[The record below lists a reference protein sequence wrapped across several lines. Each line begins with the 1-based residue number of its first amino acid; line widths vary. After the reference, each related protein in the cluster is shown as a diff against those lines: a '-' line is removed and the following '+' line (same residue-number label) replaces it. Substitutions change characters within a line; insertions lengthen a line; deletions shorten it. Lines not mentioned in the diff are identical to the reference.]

1 MQIAIV
7 ILLLTALILLQIFI
21 YRIFALSNLEA
32 EIRFSTTEANC
43 GDDIIIS
50 ESISNRKRLPLF
62 MLILKFEA
70 PRQLQ
75 FPDMTNTALSDLY
88 YREDLISLGGWK
100 QHIRHITVR
109 CKKRGYYEFKRLS
122 VATSD
127 PLLLSK
133 ITATYD
139 CSSSLTVFPKLLNS
153 PEIEA
158 LFIQSIGD
166 TVSRFSLIRDPF
178 SFSGIREYQP
188 WDSFNQINWRA
199 SARRDEMMVNTSDN
213 TISQE
218 VTILLNVRKYS
229 PNGNTEL
236 IEKAISLAYS
246 LSLHC
251 IRESLPVS
259 LIANGKDS
267 LSDDT
272 IDKPHGSSENH
283 GRQIG
288 FDLARIDLRKEPIPF
303 EAILKNA
310 AISANFGSIVII
322 SPNFDSPMQNALLAL
337 IHSGKKAMWIVPRST
352 GTPAPAIFAELE
364 PFSILWEERYD
375 AV

>member
-1 MQIAIV
+1 MQIVLV
-7 ILLLTALILLQIFI
+7 ILLLSALILIQLFV
-21 YRIFALSNLEA
+21 YRKFALSNLEA
-32 EIRFSTTEANC
+32 EICFSTSEANC
-43 GDDIIIS
+43 GDDVIIS
-50 ESISNRKRLPLF
+50 ESILNRKRLPLF

-109 CKKRGYYEFKRLS
+109 CKKRGYYQFKRLS
-122 VATSD
+122 VSTSD

-139 CSSSLTVFPKLLNS
+139 CSSSLTVLPRLLNS

-166 TVSRFSLIRDPF
+166 TVSRLSLVRDPF

-188 WDSFNQINWRA
+188 WDSFNKINWRA
-199 SARRDEMMVNTSDN
+199 SARKGEMMVNTSHS

-229 PNGNTEL
+229 ANGKTEL

-246 LSLHC
+246 LALYC
-251 IRESLPVS
+251 IRESLPIS
-259 LIANGKDS
+259 LISNGKDS
-267 LSDDT
+267 CTEYT
-272 IDKPHGSSENH
+272 INKPHGSSENH
-283 GRQIG
+283 GHQIG
-288 FDLARIDLRKEPIPF
+288 LDLARIDLKKEPIPF
-303 EAILKNA
+303 EPLLKHASNSP
-310 AISANFGSIVII
+310 ISGSIVII
-322 SPNFDSPMQNALLAL
+322 SANYDSSMQNELLAL
-337 IHSGKKAMWIVPRST
+337 IHSGKKAVWVVPHST
-352 GTPAPAIFAELE
+352 GTAQPEIFPALRPYVKI
-364 PFSILWEERYD
+364 WEERYD

>member
-1 MQIAIV
+1 MQIV
-7 ILLLTALILLQIFI
+7 LVLLLLTALILLQSFI
-21 YRIFALSNLEA
+21 YRRFALSNLDA
-32 EIRFSTTEANC
+32 EIWFSASEANC
-43 GDDIIIS
+43 GDDIVIS
-50 ESISNRKRLPLF
+50 ESIMNRKKLPLF
-62 MLILKFEA
+62 MLIIKFEA

-122 VATSD
+122 ISTSD
-127 PLLLSK
+127 PLLLSR
-133 ITATYD
+133 ITTSYD
-139 CSSSLTVFPKLLNS
+139 SSSTLTVFPKFLNS

-158 LFIQSIGD
+158 FFIQSVGD

-188 WDSFNQINWRA
+188 WDSFNKINWRA
-199 SARRDEMMVNTSDN
+199 SARKGELMVNTSDS

-218 VTILLNVRKYS
+218 VTILLNVKKYS
-229 PNGNTEL
+229 ANGKTEL

-246 LSLHC
+246 FSLYC
-251 IRESLPVS
+251 IRESLPIS
-259 LIANGKDS
+259 LISNSKDS
-267 LSDDT
+267 LSDCA

-288 FDLARIDLRKEPIPF
+288 LDLARIDLQKDPTPFEPI
-303 EAILKNA
+303 INNA
-310 AISANFGSIVII
+310 AVAASSGSIVII
-322 SPNFDSPMQNALLAL
+322 SANYDSSMQSALLSL
-337 IHSGKKAMWIVPRST
+337 IHSGKKAVWIMPRSA
-352 GTPAPAIFAELE
+352 GTTPPVIIPELE
-364 PFSILWEERYD
+364 PFAILWEERYD

>member
-7 ILLLTALILLQIFI
+7 ILLLVALILLQLFI
-21 YRIFALSNLEA
+21 YRKFALSNLEA
-32 EIRFSTTEANC
+32 EIHFSQSEANC

-50 ESISNRKRLPLF
+50 ESIVNRKRLPLF

-75 FPDMTNTALSDLY
+75 FPDMTNTAISDLY

-100 QHIRHITVR
+100 QHIRNITVHCR
-109 CKKRGYYEFKRLS
+109 KRGYYEFKRFS

-127 PLLLSK
+127 PLLLAK

-139 CSSSLTVFPKLLNS
+139 CSSSLTVLPKLLNS

-166 TVSRFSLIRDPF
+166 QVSRFSLIRDPF

-199 SARRDEMMVNTSDN
+199 SARKDEMMVNTSDN

-229 PNGNTEL
+229 PNGKTEL

-246 LSLHC
+246 LSLYC
-251 IRESLPVS
+251 IRGSLPVA
-259 LIANGKDS
+259 LISNGKDI
-267 LSDDT
+267 LSDYT
-272 IDKPHGSSENH
+272 IEKPHGSSENH
-283 GRQIG
+283 GQQIG
-288 FDLARIDLRKEPIPF
+288 LDLARIDLKKEPLPF
-303 EAILKNA
+303 EGILKNA
-310 AISANFGSIVII
+310 AISASFGSIVII
-322 SPNFDSPMQNALLAL
+322 SPNFDSSMQNSLLAL
-337 IHSGKKAMWIVPRST
+337 IRSGKKAMWVVPRSV
-352 GTPAPAIFAELE
+352 GTPRPDIFLELE
-364 PFSILWEERYD
+364 PYTILWEERYD
-375 AV
+375 A

>member
-7 ILLLTALILLQIFI
+7 ILLLTVLILIQVFV
-21 YRIFALSNLEA
+21 YHKFALTHLEA
-32 EIRFSTTEANC
+32 EIHFSTPEANC

-50 ESISNRKRLPLF
+50 ESIWNRKKLPIF

-100 QHIRHITVR
+100 QHIRQITVR

-133 ITATYD
+133 ITASYNCT
-139 CSSSLTVFPKLLNS
+139 SSLTVLPKPLNS

-166 TVSRFSLIRDPF
+166 TVSRFSLVRDPF

-199 SARRDEMMVNTSDN
+199 SARKGEVMVNTSDN
-213 TISQE
+213 TISEE
-218 VTILLNVRKYS
+218 VTILLNVHKYS
-229 PNGNTEL
+229 PYGKTEL

-246 LSLHC
+246 LSLFC
-251 IRESLPVS
+251 ISKSLPVS
-259 LIANGKDS
+259 LITNSRDS
-267 LSDDT
+267 LTDDS
-272 IDKPHGSSENH
+272 IEKPHGSSENH
-283 GRQIG
+283 GHQIG
-288 FDLARIDLRKEPIPF
+288 LDLARIDLRKEPLPF
-303 EAILKNA
+303 ETILKNA
-310 AISANFGSIVII
+310 SISAGFGRIVVI
-322 SPNFDSPMQNALLAL
+322 SPNFDTSMQNALLSL
-337 IHSGKKAMWIVPRST
+337 IHSGKKAIWLVPRST
-352 GTPAPAIFAELE
+352 GTPAPDIFAELQ
-364 PFSILWEERYD
+364 PYTILWEERYD